1 MKQAI
6 FYNTTNGELFKD
18 NFIPEETISPR
29 LACLWVTI
37 PVGKIL
43 QGVNITDINN
53 PTPILVD
60 LPKTESQKANEQVSA
75 LNEYLLDM
83 QFDLCNQKLGL

>member
-1 MKQAI
+1 MP
-6 FYNTTNGELFKD
+6 F
-18 NFIPEETISPR
+18 
-29 LACLWVTI
+29 LWVKI
-37 PVGKIL
+37 PTGKYAI
-43 QGVNITDINN
+43 GVDVTDMKN